1 MLAVAVNLGVGLAC
15 IALGLLG
22 WIAGGEMY
30 LALVPVEPD
39 RVATALLS
47 AGTFAVVAAI
57 LAAKGRGASRL
68 LMLIWSAALVGVLG
82 SSVFRSDFRFDGM
95 ADLATYGYMFLG
107 AVLLLYASWLRYA
120 VARRAQGGFRGDG
133 RRRL

>member
-1 MLAVAVNLGVGLAC
+1 MLAVAVNLGVGVAC

-22 WIAGGEMY
+22 RIAGGDMY
-30 LALVPVEPD
+30 LPLIPVEPD

-57 LAAKGRGASRL
+57 LAAKGRGPSRL

-82 SSVFRSDFRFDGM
+82 SSVFRSDFRFDGV
-95 ADLATYGYMFLG
+95 AGLAQYGWTFLG
-107 AVLLLYASWLRYA
+107 AVLLLCASWLRYSIT
-120 VARRAQGGFRGDG
+120 RRLPAGFRGHT
-133 RRRL
+133 RRSR